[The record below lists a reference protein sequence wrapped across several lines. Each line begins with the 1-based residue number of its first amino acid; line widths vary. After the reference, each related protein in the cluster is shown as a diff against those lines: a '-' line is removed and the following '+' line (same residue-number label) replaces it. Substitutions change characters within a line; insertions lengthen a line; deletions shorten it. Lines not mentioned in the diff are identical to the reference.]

1 MQYLIVKHSHM
12 TFVVIT
18 VLLFNLRFWMRC
30 ANLEKPLPKIL
41 KIIPHFNDTLL
52 LLTGLWLMHI
62 TRFMPFGNADWLGV
76 KLLLLLAYIGAGI
89 VTVRARPRTAK
100 FWTGYAV
107 SMVCIAAIA
116 YLAWFKPI

>member
-30 ANLEKPLPKIL
+30 ANPEKPLPKIL

-52 LLTGLWLMHI
+52 LFTGLWLMHI

-76 KLLLLLAYIGAGI
+76 KLLLLLAYIGMGM
-89 VTVRARPRTAK
+89 VTMRARPHTAK
-100 FWTGYAV
+100 FWLGYAV
-107 SMVCIAAIA
+107 SMACVAAIV
-116 YLAWFKPI
+116 YLAWFKPF